1 LKCGYGNGRHSND
14 HAPCNAISIR
24 EYCVATKHNAR
35 HHSPE
40 ATVIKA
46 IKFVGVPVSDQQRA
60 LDFYTKTLG
69 FRVITDQPFD
79 DKQRWIELGIGRSS
93 SGITLFTPEGQENRI
108 GSFTG
113 ISFVADDVE
122 ATYDELAAK
131 GVNFIQKPERADWG
145 TAAVFADPDGNQF
158 VLGSA

>member
-1 LKCGYGNGRHSND
+1 M
-14 HAPCNAISIR
+14 
-24 EYCVATKHNAR
+24 
-35 HHSPE
+35 
-40 ATVIKA
+40 IKA

-108 GSFTG
+108 GTFTN

-122 ATYDELAAK
+122 ATYKDLVAK
-131 GVNFIQKPERADWG
+131 GVKFLQEPEKADWG
-145 TAAVFADPDGNQF
+145 TAAIFADPDGNQF
-158 VLGSA
+158 VLGSG

>member
-1 LKCGYGNGRHSND
+1 
-14 HAPCNAISIR
+14 
-24 EYCVATKHNAR
+24 
-35 HHSPE
+35 
-40 ATVIKA
+40 VIKA

-93 SGITLFTPEGQENRI
+93 SGLTLFTPDGHENRI
-108 GSFTG
+108 GTFTG
-113 ISFVADDVE
+113 ISFVADDVIE
-122 ATYDELAAK
+122 TCKELAAK
-131 GVNFIQKPERADWG
+131 GVKFVQEPQKADWG

-158 VLGSA
+158 VIGSA